1 MHELYESS
9 EPFQVLYRDFE
20 QQKICYI
27 PIGGLVLKPLHRLLH
42 YQLILESKLEIKKIF
57 GIIVN
62 VDLLFSE
69 LLQHYGAD
77 HIDRTDC
84 QGTLV
89 MLGRTTD
96 QVRKSLPAIE
106 NYGLLCELQRD
117 MSGFDRLVQPD
128 RKLIRQGCLLK
139 HSRRGLQQRMFFLVI
154 IFPIY
159 DTMFCV

>member
-1 MHELYESS
+1 MYKLYDTSK
-9 EPFQVLYRDFE
+9 PFQQLYRDFE

-42 YQLILESKLEIKKIF
+42 YQLILESKSDFLYLPEPQFTPIPRMP
-57 GIIVN
+57 
-62 VDLLFSE
+62 SE
-69 LLQHYGAD
+69 LLQHYGTE

-96 QVRKSLPAIE
+96 QVRKALPTLE

-117 MSGFDRLVQPD
+117 ISGFDRLVQPE
-128 RKLIRQGCLLK
+128 RKFIRQGCLLK
-139 HSRRGLQQRMFFLVI
+139 HSRRGLQQRMFFLVRI
-154 IFPIY
+154 QINL
-159 DTMFCV
+159 